1 MAEPASVHLAQ
12 HGTQIF
18 VYNNIRTNQTIYSL
32 TRSLNN
38 HTSLK
43 QLPFL
48 GKKSVPSHLR
58 KDLWQPL
65 CLVSFPRPSQGFIA
79 YRRLREFRRLHE
91 TSYPLSLITQTEGPH
106 KGQLHRTKKR
116 GKILMD
122 QKANSVA
129 DLAAVLLRA
138 EEKLPKTDEVI
149 DPKEE
154 AEKEARQAEEREKA
168 KKAWMA
174 KVEASRREKKLDF
187 DPEAALQLWEQ
198 KEANRIAR
206 KEKMQTER
214 LRKKEEAPL
223 LKLKA
228 KEKQVEWVRRMQKIG
243 KKTALRKDPQPHEE
257 PGVEGVKISWANLL
271 DAEFAEQ
278 WPKAV
283 VHDGLSRHRYTAAFP
298 VMEDGEVSEI
308 GKKDGGVPADAVI
321 WGGADSLLRKPAPQ
335 VQV

>member
-1 MAEPASVHLAQ
+1 MAEPAGMHLAQ

-18 VYNNIRTNQTIYSL
+18 VYNNIRTNQIIYSL
-32 TRSLNN
+32 TRSLHN

-65 CLVSFPRPSQGFIA
+65 CLISFPRPSQGLVA

-106 KGQLHRTKKR
+106 KGQLHSTKKR

-138 EEKLPKTDEVI
+138 EEKLPKTMEEEPEI
-149 DPKEE
+149 DPGKE
-154 AEKEARQAEEREKA
+154 AEEREKMAEKREEA
-168 KKAWMA
+168 KKAWME
-174 KVEASRREKKLDF
+174 KVEARRRDRGSYVNPQKL
-187 DPEAALQLWEQ
+187 LQLW
-198 KEANRIAR
+198 
-206 KEKMQTER
+206 KEKEVNRQATGEKFNEEMQ
-214 LRKKEEAPL
+214 RKKEEGPQ
-223 LKLKA
+223 LKIEAKA
-228 KEKQVEWVRRMQKIG
+228 KRAEWIRRMQKAG
-243 KKTALRKDPQPHEE
+243 KKTVMRKDPQPHEE

-278 WPKAV
+278 WPEAV

-298 VMEDGEVSEI
+298 VMEEVVEVSES
-308 GKKDGGVPADAVI
+308 GKKEGDVPVELLALGG
-321 WGGADSLLRKPAPQ
+321 KPVTEMRA
-335 VQV
+335 

>member
-1 MAEPASVHLAQ
+1 MAEPAGVHLAQ
-12 HGTQIF
+12 HGTQLF
-18 VYNNIRTNQTIYSL
+18 VYNNIRTNQIIYSL

-65 CLVSFPRPSQGFIA
+65 CLISFPRPSQGLVA

-106 KGQLHRTKKR
+106 KGQLHSTKKR

-138 EEKLPKTDEVI
+138 EEKLPKTAEEEPEI
-149 DPKEE
+149 DP
-154 AEKEARQAEEREKA
+154 EKEAEERERMAEKREEA
-168 KKAWMA
+168 KKAWME
-174 KVEASRREKKLDF
+174 KVEARRRDRGLYVVPEKL
-187 DPEAALQLWEQ
+187 LQLWE
-198 KEANRIAR
+198 EREVNRQASR
-206 KEKMQTER
+206 EKSNEEMQ
-214 LRKKEEAPL
+214 RKKEEGPQ
-223 LKLKA
+223 LKIEAKA
-228 KEKQVEWVRRMQKIG
+228 KRAEWIRRMQKAG
-243 KKTALRKDPQPHEE
+243 KKSVMRKDPQPHEE

-278 WPKAV
+278 WPEAV

-298 VMEDGEVSEI
+298 VMEEVVEVSGS
-308 GKKDGGVPADAVI
+308 GKKEGDVPMELLGLGG
-321 WGGADSLLRKPAPQ
+321 KPVTEMRA
-335 VQV
+335 

>member
-1 MAEPASVHLAQ
+1 MC
-12 HGTQIF
+12 
-18 VYNNIRTNQTIYSL
+18 VYTFSTL
-32 TRSLNN
+32 TVLIKLTFDSQN

-65 CLVSFPRPSQGFIA
+65 CLVSFPRPSQGLQA

-106 KGQLHRTKKR
+106 KGHLHSTKKR

-138 EEKLPKTDEVI
+138 EENLPKTINEESKI
-149 DPKEE
+149 D
-154 AEKEARQAEEREKA
+154 AEKETEEREEA
-168 KKAWMA
+168 KKKWME
-174 KVEASRREKKLDF
+174 KVEASRKEEGLQFDPSKAAEYWRLKELSRVARNEKARFEREKKEDGVQ
-187 DPEAALQLWEQ
+187 DT
-198 KEANRIAR
+198 
-206 KEKMQTER
+206 KME
-214 LRKKEEAPL
+214 
-223 LKLKA
+223 A
-228 KEKQVEWVRRMQKIG
+228 KEKHARWVQRMQKTG
-243 KKTALRKDPQPHEE
+243 KKAVMRKNPQPYEA

-271 DAEFAEQ
+271 DAEFAAQ
-278 WPKAV
+278 WPLAV

-298 VMEDGEVSEI
+298 VVEDEDVAEI
-308 GKKDGGVPADAVI
+308 GKTEGDVPVELLTGGGDKSVADIRA
-321 WGGADSLLRKPAPQ
+321 
-335 VQV
+335 